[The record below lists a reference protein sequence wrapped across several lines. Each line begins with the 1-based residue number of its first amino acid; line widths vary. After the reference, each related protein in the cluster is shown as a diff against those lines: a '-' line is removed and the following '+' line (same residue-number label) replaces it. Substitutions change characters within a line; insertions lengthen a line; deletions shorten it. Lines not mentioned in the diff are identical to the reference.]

1 MSGRKKF
8 QKIKFIIN
16 LFVKINSVFPLGFN
30 RLLFLLIRN
39 LPGKLGL
46 LIRYILVRNL
56 SKDCGENVSVHPNVF
71 LLNINKISFGNNISI
86 HPMCYIDGA
95 GGISIGN
102 DVSIAHATSI
112 LSANHT
118 WNDLKL
124 PIKYN
129 KETYASVV
137 IEDDVW
143 IGCGCRILAGVKIA
157 SRAVL
162 AAGAVLNKD
171 IYSNTLAG
179 GVPAKEIKKI

>member
-8 QKIKFIIN
+8 QSIKSIIN
-16 LFVKINSVFPLGFN
+16 LFVKINSIFPNGLN
-30 RLLFLLIRN
+30 RLLFLCFRN
-39 LPGKLGL
+39 FPGKLGL
-46 LIRYILVRNL
+46 LIRYILLRNL

-71 LLNINKISFGNNISI
+71 LLNVDKISFGNNVSI

-95 GGISIGN
+95 GGIFIGN
-102 DVSIAHATSI
+102 DVSVAHSTTI
-112 LSANHT
+112 LSTNHT
-118 WNDLKL
+118 WININI

-129 KETYASVV
+129 EKTFASVF
-137 IEDDVW
+137 IGDDVW

-171 IYSNTLAG
+171 VYSNTLVG